1 MLNNIRR
8 IILMRIRV
16 EHGVYHTTYCY
27 CIFKWYFFLTNMQ
40 FRGIYKLSLKPD
52 AAYLPKGDEA
62 MVRPKQPKDDK
73 SENLRKYGALNPHP
87 QKVTEKTFSDSALE
101 FFDPRDLVQVKYE
114 MLRAVDKEG
123 RPVKQASEAFGFSRP
138 AFYQAQSQFKQG
150 GVTRLVKK
158 RPGPKSAHKLTAD
171 ILAFIEEKIEAGKP
185 LRARKLAP
193 LIREKFGKD
202 IHPRSIERAVLRRKK
217 KRK

>member
-1 MLNNIRR
+1 M
-8 IILMRIRV
+8 
-16 EHGVYHTTYCY
+16 
-27 CIFKWYFFLTNMQ
+27 
-40 FRGIYKLSLKPD
+40 
-52 AAYLPKGDEA
+52 A
-62 MVRPKQPKDDK
+62 RPKQPDDDK
-73 SENLRKYGALNPHP
+73 TESLKKYGALNPHP
-87 QKVTEKTFSDSALE
+87 QKVTVEMFSDSTLE

-123 RPVKQASEAFGFSRP
+123 CSVKQASEAFGFSRP

-150 GVTRLVKK
+150 GVTGLVKK

-171 ILAFIEEKIEAGKP
+171 VLAFIEEKVEEGEP

-202 IHPRSIERAVLRRKK
+202 VHPRSIERAVTRRKK
-217 KRK
+217 ERK

>member
-1 MLNNIRR
+1 M
-8 IILMRIRV
+8 
-16 EHGVYHTTYCY
+16 
-27 CIFKWYFFLTNMQ
+27 
-40 FRGIYKLSLKPD
+40 
-52 AAYLPKGDEA
+52 A
-62 MVRPKQPKDDK
+62 RPKQPDDDK
-73 SENLRKYGALNPHP
+73 TESLKKYGALNPHP
-87 QKVTEKTFSDSALE
+87 QKVTVEMFSDSTLE

-123 RPVKQASEAFGFSRP
+123 CSVKQASEAFGFSRP

-150 GVTRLVKK
+150 GVTGLVKK
-158 RPGPKSAHKLTAD
+158 RPGPKSAHKLTVD
-171 ILAFIEEKIEAGKP
+171 VLAFIEEKVEEGEP

-202 IHPRSIERAVLRRKK
+202 VHPRSIERAVTRRKK

>member
-1 MLNNIRR
+1 
-8 IILMRIRV
+8 
-16 EHGVYHTTYCY
+16 
-27 CIFKWYFFLTNMQ
+27 
-40 FRGIYKLSLKPD
+40 
-52 AAYLPKGDEA
+52 
-62 MVRPKQPKDDK
+62 
-73 SENLRKYGALNPHP
+73 
-87 QKVTEKTFSDSALE
+87 
-101 FFDPRDLVQVKYE
+101 

-123 RPVKQASEAFGFSRP
+123 RSVKQASEAFGFSRP

-150 GVTRLVKK
+150 GVTGLVKK

-193 LIREKFGKD
+193 LIREKFGKG

-217 KRK
+217 KRR

>member
-1 MLNNIRR
+1 
-8 IILMRIRV
+8 
-16 EHGVYHTTYCY
+16 
-27 CIFKWYFFLTNMQ
+27 
-40 FRGIYKLSLKPD
+40 
-52 AAYLPKGDEA
+52 
-62 MVRPKQPKDDK
+62 MVRPKQPDDDK
-73 SENLRKYGALNPHP
+73 IESLKKYGALNPHP
-87 QKVTEKTFSDSALE
+87 QKVTVEMFSDSTLE

-123 RPVKQASEAFGFSRP
+123 CSVKQASEAFGFSRP

-150 GVTRLVKK
+150 GVTGLVKK

-171 ILAFIEEKIEAGKP
+171 VLAFIEEKLEEDEP

-193 LIREKFGKD
+193 LIREEFGKD
-202 IHPRSIERAVLRRKK
+202 VHPRSIERAVTRRKK